1 MRTYKL
7 ELRHAPSK
15 NKLNAIRG
23 NRLPPLMVRLASDDS
38 AIAWAREEVVG
49 LSRRKQG
56 HHYQYVEASIFELYP
71 IGSPGED
78 DNRRL
83 GRWVINAEGLNW
95 RPKMASGPVALP

>member
-1 MRTYKL
+1 MRTYKV

-23 NRLPPLMVRLASDDS
+23 NRLPPLTARLVSDET
-38 AIAWAREEVVG
+38 AIVWARDELMG
-49 LSRRKQG
+49 LCRRKHG

-71 IGSPGED
+71 IGSPGQD

-83 GRWVINAEGLNW
+83 GRWVINLEGLMW
-95 RPKMASGPVALP
+95 RPKAA